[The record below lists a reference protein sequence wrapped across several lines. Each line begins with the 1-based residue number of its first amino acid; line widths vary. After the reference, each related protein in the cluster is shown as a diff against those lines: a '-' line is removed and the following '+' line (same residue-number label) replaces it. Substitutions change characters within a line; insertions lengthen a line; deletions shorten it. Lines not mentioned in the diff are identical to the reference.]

1 MHMNRGYEEDDKI
14 MKRLGAVILWILIL
28 GTVLT
33 ANADDSNRVFV
44 YRDGQKFWHSSG
56 HNMVYDNGNREA
68 NIHMPRLIEKNSTN
82 VYPAYCVDVNTEAV
96 IDTAYERVNLE
107 DGTYYNNQQA
117 RMIRS
122 ILNNGYWP
130 PEKPTEDY
138 ALLTDMEKR
147 INAWLKTEYPDKTL
161 EVEDLTGAE
170 AMTATQG
177 AIWHFAN
184 QTTFKETGNV
194 YSQTVL
200 AYAAPTYMIIDAV
213 TVNPLENEGSDKHR
227 NNINYT
233 YEYLIN
239 QEEADPSSIIW
250 SFTGEQVI
258 LSRKWVRDG
267 NNANDE
273 GGDSG
278 WKEFWEALL
287 GGNFSQMLENL
298 WKEPDWSEEDPDSGD
313 FYYQTL
319 VRFKLKG
326 TRKNVKNLKLYAT
339 LYEGDHEGAK
349 LLQTKT
355 YSIEDYGSDP
365 KLTPDSSGYYT
376 VSFDFFAREELSGNP
391 YVKLNLVGEQNIERG
406 VYIYVPGEQPED
418 RELSQSMVGFS
429 SGLNRINVSSNISFS
444 LSSMQ
449 LHGRKYVDGLEP
461 DASFQFALTDV
472 TDEEHPRLI
481 STAWNQSGSRFSFPA
496 VHYTEPGVYCYEVT
510 EVQVDGFIALDQS
523 VYRVEVEVITDD
535 DGNLVVKC
543 PKITKNGQSAS
554 CIVFDNGRETF
565 LTVQKAWDLSHF
577 SDPKKGEALIPEK
590 ITVALYQEGVEI
602 DRVELT
608 EEMGWTYTWEELD
621 TQKHYTV
628 RELDNTGRFICKTQN
643 VYNITM
649 LTNTVL
655 NTQSQPTTGD
665 ESRLMLWI
673 TLIALSTAAWCIVK
687 RQHIRQ

>member
-1 MHMNRGYEEDDKI
+1 

-33 ANADDSNRVFV
+33 AYAEDGNRVFV

-56 HNMVYDNGNREA
+56 HYLKYNQNSGSFSA
-68 NIHMPRLIEKNSTN
+68 TNIHMPRLIELGTEPEIH
-82 VYPAYCVDVNTEAV
+82 YPAYCVDENTSAV
-96 IDTAYERVNLE
+96 TGTAYERVNLE

-122 ILNNGYWP
+122 VLNNGYWP
-130 PEKPTEDY
+130 PEKPAEDY
-138 ALLTDMEKR
+138 GLLTDMENR

-161 EVEDLTGAE
+161 KVENLTGAE

-177 AIWHFAN
+177 AVWHFAN

-194 YSQTVL
+194 YWQT
-200 AYAAPTYMIIDAV
+200 APAAAASEDKIIDPV
-213 TVNPLENEGSDKHR
+213 TVNPLENEGYDKHR

-239 QEEADPSSIIW
+239 QEEVDPSSIIW

-258 LSRKWVRDG
+258 LSRKWVRDVD
-267 NNANDE
+267 NANDE
-273 GGDSG
+273 GDDLG

-287 GGNFSQMLENL
+287 GGNFSQLLENL
-298 WKEPDWSEEDPDSGD
+298 WKEPDWETEDPSKGN

-326 TRKNVKNLKLYAT
+326 TREDVKNLKLYAT
-339 LYEGDHEGAK
+339 LYEGDHEGAET
-349 LLQTKT
+349 LQTKI
-355 YSIEDYGSDP
+355 YDIDDNYNDNP
-365 KLTPDSSGYYT
+365 VLTPDSSGYYT
-376 VSFDFFAREELSGNP
+376 VSFNFFAREKLSGNP
-391 YVKLNLVGEQNIERG
+391 YVKLNLVGVQNIKRD

-472 TDEEHPRLI
+472 TDAKHPRLI

-496 VHYTEPGVYCYEVT
+496 VHYTKPGVYRYEVT

-523 VYRVEVEVITDD
+523 VYHVEVEVITDD

-565 LTVQKAWDLSHF
+565 LTVKKAWDLSNF

-590 ITVALYQEGVEI
+590 ITVALYEEGVEI

-673 TLIALSTAAWCIVK
+673 TLIALSTAALCIVK